1 MPERRFPPPGL
12 QHPATGTPVK
22 PGSAHALLTLARRFA
37 ETPAVRAMVAVLA
50 VAAVA
55 ILAAGGAVG
64 VPKIGTRR
72 HYPRTVSGSVS
83 RRPRMRTAII
93 ALAVIALFAAGVLA
107 GHGLMVLIRAM
118 GW

>member
-55 ILAAGGAVG
+55 ILAGWRGCG
-64 VPKIGTRR
+64 CSENR
-72 HYPRTVSGSVS
+72 HP
-83 RRPRMRTAII
+83 TA
-93 ALAVIALFAAGVLA
+93 LSKDRFGF
-107 GHGLMVLIRAM
+107 RF
-118 GW
+118 